1 MASAG
6 EGGGP
11 RETHEL
17 IDTTDV
23 ASALERAERVI
34 AQLSPT
40 PLEPRPHEEKV
51 RGGPVCTCLAHRA
64 LD

>member
-40 PLEPRPHEEKV
+40 SLEPRPHEEKV
-51 RGGPVCTCLAHRA
+51 RWPV
-64 LD
+64 